1 MTIETGETR
10 RARPWL
16 ALLPLAVFAGL
27 AAIFLMQ
34 LLSGRNSSVVPSVLI
49 GHPAPLTDL
58 PPIEGTG
65 LPGLSS
71 ADFKGRVTVLNV
83 WASWCAPCRE
93 EQPLLLALADDERF
107 RLVGL
112 DYKDK
117 PENARRFLGEL
128 GDPFDAIGSDQTGQ
142 TAINWG
148 VYGVPETFLIG
159 KDGTILYKHV
169 GPFDARSIAGELMP
183 AIEKAVA
190 ASRKNQP

>member
-1 MTIETGETR
+1 MSADAEPSRKG
-10 RARPWL
+10 RPWL
-16 ALLPLAVFAGL
+16 ALLPLAIFVAL
-27 AAIFLMQ
+27 AAMFLSR
-34 LLSGRNSSVVPSVLI
+34 LLSGEDASVVPSVLI
-49 GHPAPLTDL
+49 GHPAPATDL
-58 PPIEGTG
+58 PPLAGIG

-93 EQPLLLALADDERF
+93 EHPALRSLADDERF

-128 GDPFDAIGSDQTGQ
+128 GNPFDAIGTDDSGT

-169 GPFDARSIAGELMP
+169 GPFDRQSIANELMP
-183 AIEKAVA
+183 QIARA
-190 ASRKNQP
+190 AAAGK